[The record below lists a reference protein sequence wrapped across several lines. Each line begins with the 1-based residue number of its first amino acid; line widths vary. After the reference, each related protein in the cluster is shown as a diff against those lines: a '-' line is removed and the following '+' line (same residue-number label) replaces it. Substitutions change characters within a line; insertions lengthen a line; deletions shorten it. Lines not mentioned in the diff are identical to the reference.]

1 MSIYLTIIL
10 GLLIFYIIDKICS
23 LTIFKFID
31 SFYNIFKYTWIINMV
46 LTLINVVNSFILSYI
61 IFNKFLSKFII

>member
-10 GLLIFYIIDKICS
+10 GLLIFYIVDKICS

-31 SFYNIFKYTWIINMV
+31 SFYNIFRYTWLINMV
-46 LTLINVVNSFILSYI
+46 LM
-61 IFNKFLSKFII
+61 